1 MALHAFHGG
10 LRLPGHKTHAGAI
23 RPGPVADTLWLPLQQ
38 HAGAANRPL
47 VSVGER
53 VNAGQAVAAPDNDD
67 GRLGAWLHAPC
78 DAEVVA
84 IEDRE
89 LPSNPAIRAPTLV
102 LRRMAGSDAG
112 ADAGAASMPPIADW
126 CEQPSAVLLQRLA
139 EAGVAGLGGAVFPSA
154 DKLSVRRQTLI
165 VNGAE
170 CEPYIACDDALLR
183 ERSDRVIHGA
193 LLLAHIA
200 GAEHILLAI
209 EDRMQDALAAAATAI
224 ANHGDERIEL
234 RAVPTIYPEGGERQL
249 IQTLTGKQVPRGGL
263 PRDIGVIVQNVG
275 TAAAAW
281 AAVVEGRP
289 LTTRL
294 VSVAGDGVRAAG
306 TFEVAIGTPVSEV
319 VAAAGGYSDRA
330 ARLII
335 GGPMMGVALPHDEF
349 PITKAANCVL
359 VPSEAELGER
369 RPEMPCIRCGE
380 CAKACPA
387 DLQPFEL
394 YWFSRAKNFGKA
406 QEYHL
411 FDCIECG
418 CCSYVCPSH
427 IRLVDYYRFAKSE
440 IWARERDKDAADAA
454 RERFDFRNLRQERE
468 KQEKAARLAA
478 KAAETRAKLA
488 GESGDDDKT
497 TSSAKPSQAEEA
509 KKALIAA
516 ALEKARQQKE
526 RAPVPPRNTDNLSA
540 DKQAEID
547 AIEARRAAARQEAE

>member
-380 CAKACPA
+380 CARVCPA
-387 DLQPFEL
+387 SLLPQQLLAFARGEQWERLQQH
-394 YWFSRAKNFGKA
+394 GVT
-406 QEYHL
+406 
-411 FDCIECG
+411 DCIECG
-418 CCSYVCPSH
+418 CCDLVCPSSIPLAEH
-427 IRLVDYYRFAKSE
+427 FRWGKAMLRQRQRDASKAEGAKE
-440 IWARERDKDAADAA
+440 RHDARQLRIEQEQAERAA
-454 RERFDFRNLRQERE
+454 RRQ
-468 KQEKAARLAA
+468 KAAAPDA
-478 KAAETRAKLA
+478 V
-488 GESGDDDKT
+488 
-497 TSSAKPSQAEEA
+497 
-509 KKALIAA
+509 AA
-516 ALEKARQQKE
+516 ALARAKAKATAAKTVE
-526 RAPVPPRNTDNLSA
+526 SETSDSESTHTDSREDGA
-540 DKQAEID
+540 
-547 AIEARRAAARQEAE
+547 